1 MDKEEAK
8 RLLQD
13 HLQAYRRRAY
23 QDLVTL
29 MGETQVA
36 EVLGASGVPYQIEVE
51 VLWDHHPG
59 GVIRVLA
66 AIDDGTFRAA
76 FSPVCDDFL
85 LAPNETFAGE

>member
-8 RLLQD
+8 RLLQE
-13 HLQAYRRRAY
+13 HLQSYRRRPY
-23 QDLVTL
+23 HELVTL
-29 MGETQVA
+29 LGEPQVA
-36 EVLGASGVPYQIEVE
+36 EVPGASGAQYQIEVE

-85 LAPNETFAGE
+85 LAPDGTFTGE